1 MISVMDGCCSTAYWR
16 RKKRKKEEREKNCEK
31 KREIQSFRALFLS
44 IVGKR
49 QHNSVPSFVI
59 RCAK

>member
-1 MISVMDGCCSTAYWR
+1 MDVAPLHFGEGKR
-16 RKKRKKEEREKNCEK
+16 EKRKRKRKNCEK

-49 QHNSVPSFVI
+49 QHNSVPSFVMW
-59 RCAK
+59 CAK